1 MTTTAGSFLIMT
13 KGARRWL
20 ALGATA
26 LVLGLIIY
34 RFTRSAEWRT
44 FDWNRL
50 RFLLFHAHRGYL
62 AAAVATTCATYFL
75 RALRWKYFLDPI
87 KSASLWLLFV
97 AQVLGFSSIYLIG
110 RPGEVVRPALIA
122 RSEGVSFASQ
132 VAILVLERIY
142 DTISMI
148 ILFALAFDFQPL
160 HPSTHRAAASLG
172 RVHGAAD
179 SVLVLTALL
188 VSALVLFRL
197 YTERV
202 TAFVRRVFSFLPP
215 KFESALERLLRSLAA
230 GLDSIRNWRDLLATL
245 MCTTALWVLNVSV
258 LWLVFRGLGGETAA
272 LSWWAAVQ
280 SLFFAALGLMVQL
293 PGVGGGFQVGVIQ
306 ALRQLFHIRPEA
318 ATSAGIL
325 AWIII
330 LVPCL
335 MLGLV
340 ALLWE
345 GLTFRKLG
353 NIAREQT
360 AAPAT
365 DTAGNRRLTMK
376 P

>member
-1 MTTTAGSFLIMT
+1 MI
-13 KGARRWL
+13 KGARRWVV
-20 ALGATA
+20 LGATT

-34 RFTRSAEWRT
+34 KFSRSAEWKS

-50 RFLLFHAHRGYL
+50 RFLLFHANRGYL
-62 AAAVATTCATYFL
+62 AAAVATTCATYLL
-75 RALRWKYFLDPI
+75 RALRWKYFLAPI

-110 RPGEVVRPALIA
+110 RPGEVVRPAVIA

-132 VAILVLERIY
+132 LAILLLERIY
-142 DTISMI
+142 DTVSMI
-148 ILFALAFDFQPL
+148 ILFALAFDFQPF
-160 HPSTHRAAASLG
+160 HPVTRRAAASLR
-172 RVHGAAD
+172 RVHGAVD
-179 SVLVLTALL
+179 SILVLTGLL
-188 VSALVLFRL
+188 VAALVLFRL
-197 YTERV
+197 YTETLTV
-202 TAFVRRVFSFLPP
+202 LVRRAFSFLPP
-215 KFESALERLLRSLAA
+215 NVGSALERFLGSLAA

-245 MCTTALWVLNVSV
+245 TCTAALWLLNVNV
-258 LWLVFRGLGGETAA
+258 LWLVFRSLGGETAA

-306 ALRQLFHIRPEA
+306 ALRQLFYVRPEA

-335 MLGLV
+335 VMGLA

-353 NIAREQT
+353 DIAREEQKT
-360 AAPAT
+360 PPAT
-365 DTAGNRRLTMK
+365 ESTNR
-376 P
+376 